1 MFLNQYSFE
10 EVGDKQRKPFRVLGR
25 MNLAIEAGDIEYVSS
40 LKYLSLW
47 RIQFEDGQTMVDYLE
62 KKLF

>member
-25 MNLAIEAGDIEYVSS
+25 MNLAIETGDIEYVSS

-47 RIQFEDGQTMVDYLE
+47 RIQFENGQIMVDYL
-62 KKLF
+62 

>member
-1 MFLNQYSFE
+1 MINGGE
-10 EVGDKQRKPFRVLGR
+10 PFRVLGR
-25 MNLAIEAGDIEYVSS
+25 MNLAIETGDIEYVSS

-47 RIQFEDGQTMVDYLE
+47 RIQFENAQTMIDYLE